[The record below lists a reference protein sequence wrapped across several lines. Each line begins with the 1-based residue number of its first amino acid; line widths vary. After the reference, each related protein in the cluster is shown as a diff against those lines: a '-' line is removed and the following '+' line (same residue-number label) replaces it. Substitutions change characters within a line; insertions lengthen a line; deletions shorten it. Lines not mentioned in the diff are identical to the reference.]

1 MDIKRDTVVSE
12 LVNKFTQY
20 EAFHADYRDR
30 FLRYYQYYRCYISK
44 GYYFEVSKLVPYAF
58 STIMSILPRLV
69 VHRPELQFIMNRI
82 PDSILDDSE
91 LSKKINSVNDS
102 LSDSDKIKTLNKLR
116 EKQASI
122 MNIISNYQWENIGGN
137 TRLSEFLLNCLIYGT
152 CIAHFKWDE
161 DKKSPTFE
169 AMLPFNFY
177 PDPTCT
183 HARDLKRCFRRIY
196 KHKDDIYKLFKDGI
210 YNSPIT
216 DNLTD
221 EKLKELVYSMTVQ
234 SRDRADMA
242 DRTNHI
248 TQISADEEIEIIEYY
263 EMNEVKTII
272 GRTLLVRDFKNDDY
286 KGLPFIVGYNYH
298 TPGEFWGIGEVELI
312 EQYIEDATDLR
323 ASRKEN
329 MLVTMN
335 NRWIV
340 DMTANVYMEDL
351 ISAPNQVI
359 RADRVDAV
367 KPVNTQPV
375 GRESYLEEDI
385 WRRDIMEIT
394 GQAEYFRGGR
404 HDGGVETA
412 TAISSLADTAQAR
425 WNLKLINLNEYF
437 LKPLGRVWIELN
449 KKKLLPMQ
457 IRLDEKDRTGNFL
470 ILNIDKDILKSIKTD
485 YDIRVVPGN
494 NRTTTKEQTVQLLQ
508 ILFQNEAFA
517 SKVNIDKL
525 LPKLLDIFDIPV
537 YDVLKTDEEVA
548 EEQRQMAEAQAL
560 AEQEAQEQRPDQ
572 RQQIINNLRNNP
584 QAIRNAEQQLINRRL
599 K

>member
-1 MDIKRDTVVSE
+1 MDIKKDTVVSQ
-12 LVNKFTQY
+12 LVGKFTQY

-82 PDSILDDSE
+82 PESILDDSE

-102 LSDSDKIKTLNKLR
+102 LTDGDKIKTLNKLR

-152 CIAHFKWDE
+152 CIAHFKWD
-161 DKKSPTFE
+161 DNKKSPTFE

-196 KHKDDIYKLFKDGI
+196 KHKDDIYQMFKDGV
-210 YNSPIT
+210 YNSPLT

-242 DRTNHI
+242 DRTNHL
-248 TQISADEEIEIIEYY
+248 TQISADDEVEIIEYY

-272 GRTLLVRDFKNDDY
+272 GRTLLVRDFKNSEH
-286 KGLPFIVGYNYH
+286 KELPFIVGYNYH

-367 KPVNTQPV
+367 KAVNTQPV
-375 GRESYLEEDI
+375 GRETYMEEDI

-457 IRLDEKDRTGNFL
+457 IRLDEKDRSGNFL
-470 ILNIDKDILKSIKTD
+470 ILNIDNDILKSIKTD

-517 SKVNIDKL
+517 QKVNIDKL

-548 EEQRQMAEAQAL
+548 EEQRQMAEAQAQ
-560 AEQEAQEQRPDQ
+560 AEQANAAQQPDP
-572 RQQIINNLRNNP
+572 RQQIMDSLRGNP
-584 QAIRNAEQQLINRRL
+584 QAIRNAEQQLINRGL
-599 K
+599 